1 VTNTVTAIGKR
12 ARTPARKVR
21 KMRPKRSPPT
31 PIEAWKELRPLD
43 SLPSTF

>member
-1 VTNTVTAIGKR
+1 VTAIGKR

-21 KMRPKRSPPT
+21 KMRPKRSPP
-31 PIEAWKELRPLD
+31 PIEAWEELRPLG